1 MKKKIR
7 RINLKQQ
14 IEKLIISIKILLI
27 FVIKRKEMKRKY

>member
-1 MKKKIR
+1 MKKKIG

-14 IEKLIISIKILLI
+14 IEKLIVSIKKLLI